1 MTFYKPIQMCS
12 WFAFYSPEKI
22 ISIKPPPPITAV
34 ITCHGLWKMGLPELV
49 YHRRLWRKYL
59 KYLEKLYS
67 KRQRFVLLSWFG
79 EDYPCVYRPVQDV
92 MCLAVCEHNDLDRA
106 IEEIIYTKEEAE
118 TTLKDSVNVKTAQ
131 KQEKRAGEV
140 ILPPSFV
147 SFCLATDCHQLKEGE
162 EDDYEMILK
171 IAIRYRQMWMA
182 YSKFLIDTR
191 TRCIELKNANRERKK
206 FEDLIC
212 ALLEIIYC
220 STSNFKIVHKMYGN
234 GLAFGNVIKCLVPC
248 YK

>member
-1 MTFYKPIQMCS
+1 MFSVFYFDSSQEMT
-12 WFAFYSPEKI
+12 
-22 ISIKPPPPITAV
+22 SIKPPPPITSV
-34 ITCHGLWKMGLPELV
+34 LTCHGIYKMGLPDLV

-59 KYLEKLYS
+59 KYLEKEYS
-67 KRQRFVLLSWFG
+67 KCKTYVLLSWFG
-79 EDYPCVYRPVQDV
+79 EDYPCVYRRVEDI
-92 MCLAVCEHNDLDRA
+92 MRLAVCEHNGLDRT

-118 TTLKDSVNVKTAQ
+118 TTLNDCVNVKNEQ
-131 KQEKRAGEV
+131 KREKEAGEV
-140 ILPPSFV
+140 ILPPPSFR
-147 SFCLATDCHQLKEGE
+147 SFCLATDCHQLEDGE

-182 YSKFLIDTR
+182 YSKFLIDAR
-191 TRCIELKNANRERKK
+191 PRCIEELQDANRERKK

-220 STSNFKIVHKMYGN
+220 SVSNYKIVQKIHGN
-234 GLAFGNVIKCLVPC
+234 RLALRNVIKGLLPC